1 LRPRFSTF
9 NTIMPGKSGTKDD
22 KNDESPTK
30 KMKLTDSQVT
40 SELTA
45 ARLDCADSILDF
57 KQSKLGEGFK
67 SRVRKLVGDAGTLLR
82 ECKGVMYWMWRDKR
96 VQDNWAMLYA
106 QKMALELNVPLH
118 VICCIPP
125 RFGWMTIRHY
135 TFMLEGLKEV
145 EEECIDLEI
154 SFHLMSGNPA
164 DVIDSKLLSSH
175 DIGLLVADFSPL
187 REHRGWLEK
196 IQKNLK
202 SNDISLH
209 QVDAHNVVPVWI
221 TSEKQEYAARTIRP
235 KITKKL
241 PEYLTDF
248 APVIKHPVAYK
259 GKVSDPDFN
268 KVYASLDVDVKGW
281 GVEPVSDFFTPGTK
295 AGLENLNEFVSKRIK
310 AYGSSR
316 NDPNVVALSN
326 LSPWVNMG
334 QISMQRAVLY
344 VKKHGKNHSE
354 SVASFVE
361 EAIVRRE
368 LSDNFCY
375 YNENYD
381 KLEGATDWARKT
393 LNDHRKDK
401 RVYLYSREQLEE
413 GKTHDDLWNA
423 SQLQLIKE
431 GKLHGFLRMYW
442 AKKILE
448 WTKSPEEALTEALRL
463 NDRYALDGNDPNGFV
478 GVMWSVCGIHDQ
490 GWTERDIF
498 GKIRFMNYAGCKR
511 KFDINKFI
519 IKYGAKAY

>member
-1 LRPRFSTF
+1 
-9 NTIMPGKSGTKDD
+9 
-22 KNDESPTK
+22 
-30 KMKLTDSQVT
+30 
-40 SELTA
+40 
-45 ARLDCADSILDF
+45 
-57 KQSKLGEGFK
+57 
-67 SRVRKLVGDAGTLLR
+67 
-82 ECKGVMYWMWRDKR
+82 
-96 VQDNWAMLYA
+96 MLYA

-125 RFGWMTIRHY
+125 SFGWMTLRHY
-135 TFMLEGLKEV
+135 TFMLEGLNEV
-145 EEECIDLEI
+145 SEECDDLNI
-154 SFHLMSGNPA
+154 SFHLKSGNPS
-164 DVIDSKLLSSH
+164 DVIDTKLLTSH
-175 DIGLLVADFSPL
+175 DIGLVVADFSPL

-202 SNDISLH
+202 SSNISLH

-241 PEYLTDF
+241 PEYLTEF
-248 APVIKHPVAYK
+248 PPVVKQPVEYK
-259 GKVSDPDFN
+259 GKVVEPDFA
-268 KVYASLDVDVKGW
+268 KVYASLDVDTKGW
-281 GVEPVSDFFTPGTK
+281 GVDPVSDFFTPGTK
-295 AGLENLNEFVSKRIK
+295 AGLENLSEFVSKRIK

-344 VKKHGKNHSE
+344 VKKHGKSHSE